1 MGNNNNNNNNNTT
14 TNGVGG
20 GGPGGVSLSGSGGGG
35 GGGGGSVG
43 GGGSTTYY
51 DTHNGFPV
59 SSGSES
65 ILYDSITT
73 ISPAT
78 QSSLY
83 SSSLGAS
90 LGMYLFVHS
99 FMLCIESS

>member
-35 GGGGGSVG
+35 GGGSVGG

-90 LGMYLFVHS
+90 LGMYS
-99 FMLCIESS
+99 FMYLCCA